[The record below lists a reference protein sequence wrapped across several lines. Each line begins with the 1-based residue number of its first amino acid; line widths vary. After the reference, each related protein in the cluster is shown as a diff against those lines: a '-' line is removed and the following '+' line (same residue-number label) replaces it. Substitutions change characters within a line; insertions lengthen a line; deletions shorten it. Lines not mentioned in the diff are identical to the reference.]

1 MSESEKSPFET
12 LDFPCSFLFRIIAR
26 QSDSIV
32 EQCTT
37 LISGFA
43 QIHNISPLPKKK
55 MIRIRIEIQAESSEQ
70 IYTIYEALG
79 KLKDVLMVI

>member
-1 MSESEKSPFET
+1 MSKSEKRPFET
-12 LDFPCSFLFRIIAR
+12 LDFPCTFLFRIIAR
-26 QSDSIV
+26 QNNRIV

-43 QIHNISPLPKKK
+43 EIQNISPLPQKKL
-55 MIRIRIEIQAESSEQ
+55 IRIRIEVQVESAEQ

-79 KLKDVLMVI
+79 TLDDVLMVI